1 MEGADTQP
9 SSPSSAI
16 KTPDA
21 PVVNLGETPAM
32 DPTTERYFNDAFYHL
47 TITISQPWN
56 ELVEQTLIGGDK
68 LQRLFSM
75 IHTEPKC
82 STAPEDSTSALLDT
96 ENDSRDSVSAP
107 LEASDNEDDE
117 WLPND
122 DPDRNQTGFARLLG
136 NPRFSDIELYVGPGK
151 KLIKG
156 HLAILA
162 EKFEIFNS
170 KAPDNCPWRP
180 LKVDMTTF
188 DYNSFQYILEYIY
201 TGVISHP
208 EHPSV
213 VSEIYHQSLYL
224 GVSRFTDH
232 ILDYIYE
239 LLETEIEYSD
249 TISVEYI
256 VTLIRGLQFRKIT
269 APEARKRLK
278 AIFELIVELV
288 DFDKWLE
295 RDNFTSML
303 DEHPEVARVMLCSYS
318 KNKLLKV
325 RQEFA
330 MAGIEDTIEHQK
342 IIAKG
347 YLPTVVGI
355 LNKGIADQRDSL
367 EKLETTIKDLESHH
381 EKLSK

>member
-16 KTPDA
+16 KAPDA
-21 PVVNLGETPAM
+21 PVVNLGETPAV
-32 DPTTERYFNDAFYHL
+32 DPTTERYFNDAFYYL

-56 ELVEQTLIGGDK
+56 EIVEQTLIGV
-68 LQRLFSM
+68 
-75 IHTEPKC
+75 
-82 STAPEDSTSALLDT
+82 STSALLDT

-136 NPRFSDIELYVGPGK
+136 NQRFSDIELYVGPEK

-156 HLAILA
+156 HLVILA
-162 EKFEIFNS
+162 EKFEFFNS
-170 KAPDNCPWRP
+170 KAPDNCPWGP

-224 GVSRFTDH
+224 GVSGFTDH

-239 LLETEIEYSD
+239 LLETEIEHSD

-256 VTLIRGLQFRKIT
+256 VTLIRELQFRKIT
-269 APEARKRLK
+269 VPEARKRLK
-278 AIFELIVELV
+278 AIFELIV
-288 DFDKWLE
+288 D
-295 RDNFTSML
+295 
-303 DEHPEVARVMLCSYS
+303 YS

-330 MAGIEDTIEHQK
+330 MAGIEDTVEHQK

-347 YLPTVVGI
+347 YLPAAVGI

-367 EKLETTIKDLESHH
+367 ESLETTIKDLESHH
-381 EKLSK
+381 EKLSKENSLLDVQLHGLFVF